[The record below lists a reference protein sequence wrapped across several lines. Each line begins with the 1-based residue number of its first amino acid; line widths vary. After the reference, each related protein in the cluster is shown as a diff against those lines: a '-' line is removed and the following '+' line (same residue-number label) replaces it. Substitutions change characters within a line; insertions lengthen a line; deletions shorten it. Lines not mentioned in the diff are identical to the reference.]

1 MAGDITGESCQGRGF
16 AWDGRGRVSL
26 SPVSLAPCL
35 YKPYPGPQE
44 IITKPQGCCIFL
56 NTTTSIDSHSL
67 QISQDDVFVVIL
79 IKNLHSCGL
88 LWRTAGRSQ
97 FNSIVLLKQLFHVS
111 SRPRHGAQ
119 GAVSVAIIELETRR
133 GDYPSPVV
141 ILRRQ
146 EYPSYLHCY
155 HTVLPIFEL
164 LN

>member
-1 MAGDITGESCQGRGF
+1 MKNGRGYHRGKLSRQEICL
-16 AWDGRGRVSL
+16 GRLGKSFPL
-26 SPVSLAPCL
+26 YPLAPCL

-97 FNSIVLLKQLFHVS
+97 FNSIVLLEQLFHVS
-111 SRPRHGAQ
+111 PSPRHGAQ
-119 GAVSVAIIELETRR
+119 GTVSVAIIELETCR

-146 EYPSYLHCY
+146 RIRKS
-155 HTVLPIFEL
+155 
-164 LN
+164 

>member
-1 MAGDITGESCQGRGF
+1 MAATEKTRRPNSCQKK
-16 AWDGRGRVSL
+16 SKL
-26 SPVSLAPCL
+26 KIII
-35 YKPYPGPQE
+35 KPTEKEPKRLLRSFWTLPSYF
-44 IITKPQGCCIFL
+44 CCIFL
-56 NTTTSIDSHSL
+56 NTTTSIDSHPL

-111 SRPRHGAQ
+111 PSPRHGAQ

-146 EYPSYLHCY
+146 RIREFYLF
-155 HTVLPIFEL
+155 V
-164 LN
+164 

>member
-1 MAGDITGESCQGRGF
+1 MKFSSVFICEKWQGISQGKVVKARDLHWVVGEEF
-16 AWDGRGRVSL
+16 

-35 YKPYPGPQE
+35 YKPCPGPQE
-44 IITKPQGCCIFL
+44 IIIKPQGCCIFL
-56 NTTTSIDSHSL
+56 NTTTPIDSHSL

-111 SRPRHGAQ
+111 PSPRHGAQ

-146 EYPSYLHCY
+146 KIRKS
-155 HTVLPIFEL
+155 
-164 LN
+164 